1 MIRARP
7 TRAATGPDKP
17 SARAR
22 WGWTALAVTV
32 ALGAL
37 WLIAGRLSPATPS
50 TPARSSPAETARCIR
65 DPRCHRTFV
74 VAHRAEGFGGP
85 ENSRAAVALVVEAGV
100 PVIEIDLRASRDGRL
115 FLMHDGPL
123 ERYTSL
129 RGRVEEVS
137 SEEIGR
143 ARLKNGERIPRFE
156 DVYAITRGRAML
168 SVDFKVH
175 ERMIEEVADWI
186 HAHGSF
192 DDLIF
197 FANTGEEMEAAA
209 RAKQRYPRMIVMV
222 RLLDTRVTVDST
234 RAVFGGR
241 LPEILHTDRI
251 GVTEVARLRA
261 LGTKVY
267 MNAVPLDRYFE
278 PFRYFATRSLLETG
292 LDFVLT
298 GNPLSVMRKVAA
310 AQPAR

>member
-7 TRAATGPDKP
+7 TRAETGPAKP

-22 WGWTALAVTV
+22 WGWTALALAV

-37 WLIAGRLSPATPS
+37 WLIAGRFSPVTPS
-50 TPARSSPAETARCIR
+50 TPPRSSPAETARCIR
-65 DPRCHRTFV
+65 DSRCHHTFV

-100 PVIEIDLRASRDGRL
+100 PVIEIDLRSSRDGQL
-115 FLMHDGPL
+115 FVMHDGRL
-123 ERYTSL
+123 EHYTSL
-129 RGRVEEVS
+129 RGRVEEMS

-143 ARLKNGERIPRFE
+143 ARLKNGETIPRFE
-156 DVYAITRGRAML
+156 DVYAITRGKAVL

-175 ERMIEEVADWI
+175 ERMMEEVADWI

-209 RAKQRYPRMIVMV
+209 RAKQRYPQMIVMV
-222 RLLDTRVTVDST
+222 RLLDTRVTVEST

-241 LPEILHTDRI
+241 LPEILHTNRI
-251 GVTEVARLRA
+251 GATEVAGLHA

-278 PFRYFATRSLLETG
+278 PFRYFATRALLETG

-310 AQPAR
+310 AHPAR

>member
-1 MIRARP
+1 MIRGRP
-7 TRAATGPDKP
+7 ARAATGPAKP

-22 WGWTALAVTV
+22 WGWTALALAV

-37 WLIAGRLSPATPS
+37 WLIAGPLSTTPPS
-50 TPARSSPAETARCIR
+50 PSPRSAPAETARCIR

-85 ENSRAAVALVVEAGV
+85 ENSRAAVARVVDAGV
-100 PVIEIDLRASRDGRL
+100 PVIEIDLRGSRDGRL
-115 FLMHDGPL
+115 FLMHDGRL
-123 ERYTSL
+123 EHYTSL

-143 ARLKNGERIPRFE
+143 ARLKNGESIPRFE
-156 DVYAITRGRAML
+156 DVYEITRGKAML

-209 RAKQRYPRMIVMV
+209 RAKQRYPQMIVMV
-222 RLLDTRVTVDST
+222 RLLDTRVTVEST

-251 GVTEVARLRA
+251 GATEVARLHA

-267 MNAVPLDRYFE
+267 MNAVPLDHYLE
-278 PFRYFATRSLLETG
+278 PFRYFAARSLLETG

-310 AQPAR
+310 AHPAR

>member
-1 MIRARP
+1 MIRGRP
-7 TRAATGPDKP
+7 ARAATGPAKA

-22 WGWTALAVTV
+22 WGWTALALAV

-37 WLIAGRLSPATPS
+37 WLIAGPLSPAPPS
-50 TPARSSPAETARCIR
+50 PSPRSAPAETARCIR

-85 ENSRAAVALVVEAGV
+85 ENSRAAVALVVDAGV
-100 PVIEIDLRASRDGRL
+100 PVIEIDLRGSRDGRL
-115 FLMHDGPL
+115 FLMHDGRL
-123 ERYTSL
+123 EHYTSL

-143 ARLKNGERIPRFE
+143 ARLKNGESIPRFE
-156 DVYAITRGRAML
+156 DVYEITRGKAML

-175 ERMIEEVADWI
+175 ERMMEEVADWI

-209 RAKQRYPRMIVMV
+209 RAKQRYPQMIVMV
-222 RLLDTRVTVDST
+222 RLLDTRVTVEST

-251 GVTEVARLRA
+251 GATEVARLHA

-267 MNAVPLDRYFE
+267 MNAVPLDHYLS
-278 PFRYFATRSLLETG
+278 PSATS
-292 LDFVLT
+292 
-298 GNPLSVMRKVAA
+298 P
-310 AQPAR
+310 PAPCSRPASTSSSPATLCP

>member
-1 MIRARP
+1 MIRARA
-7 TRAATGPDKP
+7 TRAATGPAKP

-22 WGWTALAVTV
+22 WGWTALALAA

-50 TPARSSPAETARCIR
+50 TAARSSPAETARCIR
-65 DPRCHRTFV
+65 DSRCHRTFV

-100 PVIEIDLRASRDGRL
+100 PVIEIDLRSSKDGQLFVMHDGRL
-115 FLMHDGPL
+115 DHS
-123 ERYTSL
+123 TSL
-129 RGRVEEVS
+129 RGRVEEAS
-137 SEEIGR
+137 SEEIGQ
-143 ARLKNGERIPRFE
+143 ARLKNGESIPRFE
-156 DVYAITRGRAML
+156 DVYAITRGKAVL

-175 ERMIEEVADWI
+175 ERMMEKVADWI

-209 RAKQRYPRMIVMV
+209 RAKQRYPQMIVMV

-241 LPEILHTDRI
+241 LPEILHTNRV
-251 GVTEVARLRA
+251 GATEVAGLHA

-278 PFRYFATRSLLETG
+278 PFRYFATRALLDTG

-310 AQPAR
+310 THPAR

>member
-1 MIRARP
+1 MIRARA
-7 TRAATGPDKP
+7 TRARTGPAKP
-17 SARAR
+17 SAWAQ
-22 WGWTALAVTV
+22 WGWTALAFAV

-37 WLIAGRLSPATPS
+37 WLIASRLSPAPPS
-50 TPARSSPAETARCIR
+50 PSSRSAPAETARCIR
-65 DPRCHRTFV
+65 DLRCHRTFV

-100 PVIEIDLRASRDGRL
+100 PVIEIDLRGSKDGQL

-143 ARLKNGERIPRFE
+143 ARLKNGETIPRFE

-209 RAKQRYPRMIVMV
+209 RAKQRYPQMIVMV

-251 GVTEVARLRA
+251 GVTEVARLHA

-267 MNAVPLDRYFE
+267 MNAVPLDHYLE

-298 GNPLSVMRKVAA
+298 GNSLSVMRKVAA
-310 AQPAR
+310 AHPSR

>member
-209 RAKQRYPRMIVMV
+209 RAKQRYPQMIVMV

>member
-143 ARLKNGERIPRFE
+143 ARLKNGESIPRFE

-251 GVTEVARLRA
+251 GVTEVARLHA

-267 MNAVPLDRYFE
+267 MNAVPLDRYFQ

-298 GNPLSVMRKVAA
+298 GNPRSVMRKVAA
-310 AQPAR
+310 PHPAR